1 MRRFTVYH
9 GSLAVLGVAFVAD
22 GLASVSAEG
31 WGLSVVTLLAG
42 VSMAV
47 ASTYTLLRGEPDD
60 FSIPA
65 WAAFAIVLGAIFA
78 VLGVALD
85 LLL

>member
-1 MRRFTVYH
+1 M
-9 GSLAVLGVAFVAD
+9 GVAFVAD
-22 GLASVSAEG
+22 GLASVTAEG
-31 WGLSVVTLLAG
+31 VGLSVVTLLAG
-42 VSMAV
+42 GLLAV
-47 ASTYTLLRGEPDD
+47 ASTYTILTGDPDD

-65 WAAFAIVLGAIFA
+65 WAAFAIVVGAIFA

>member
-9 GSLAVLGVAFVAD
+9 GSLAVIGVAFVAD

-31 WGLSVVTLLAG
+31 VGLSVVPLLGG
-42 VSMAV
+42 VSMVV
-47 ASTYTLLRGEPDD
+47 ASTYTILTGDPDD

-65 WAAFAIVLGAIFA
+65 WAAFGIVLGAIFS